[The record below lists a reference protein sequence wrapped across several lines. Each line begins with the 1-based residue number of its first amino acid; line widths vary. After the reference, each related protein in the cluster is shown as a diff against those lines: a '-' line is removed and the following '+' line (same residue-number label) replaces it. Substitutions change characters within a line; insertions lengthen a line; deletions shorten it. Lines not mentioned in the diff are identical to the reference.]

1 MSIGTHGSARF
12 VIVDPIMKPDD
23 DREKP
28 APTAGPLADFV
39 DDKLNKSIADQLAEA
54 LEEGP
59 PGPTRSGA
67 TDYAHGTAEHDDD
80 RET

>member
-1 MSIGTHGSARF
+1 
-12 VIVDPIMKPDD
+12 MKPDD

-28 APTAGPLADFV
+28 AATGGPLADFV
-39 DDKLNKSIADQLAEA
+39 DDKLNQPLADQLAEA

-59 PGPTRSGA
+59 RGPTRSGA